1 MAFSYPQ
8 GVQKLVATF
17 SFLKLPPTFIKQ
29 KTPDNEETMDI
40 SKTIQELKQR
50 PEFTDN
56 VGMIL
61 IHNGVVRNWSRKD
74 RSKVTALEVTPN
86 YEKIEEIRQEYLQHE
101 GIFDIIVQAYSGTF
115 QPGDDLLFIIVA
127 GDIRENIKPV
137 LAELLDRIKAEA
149 VAKREIFLD

>member
-1 MAFSYPQ
+1 
-8 GVQKLVATF
+8 
-17 SFLKLPPTFIKQ
+17 
-29 KTPDNEETMDI
+29 MDI
-40 SKTIQELKQR
+40 SKTITELKQR

-74 RSKVTALEVTPN
+74 RSRVTALEVTPN
-86 YEKIEEIRQEYLQHE
+86 YEKIEAIRQEYLQHE
-101 GIFDIIVQAYSGTF
+101 GIFDIIIEAYSGTF
-115 QPGDDLLFIIVA
+115 KPGDDLLFIIVA

-149 VAKREIFLD
+149 VTKREILLD

>member
-1 MAFSYPQ
+1 
-8 GVQKLVATF
+8 
-17 SFLKLPPTFIKQ
+17 
-29 KTPDNEETMDI
+29 MDI
-40 SKTIQELKQR
+40 SKTIKELKKR

-74 RSKVTALEVTPN
+74 RTAVTALQVTPDLA
-86 YEKIEEIRQEYLQHE
+86 KIEALRQEYLQRP
-101 GIFDIIVQAYSGTF
+101 GIFEIIIEALSGTF
-115 QPGDDLLFIIVA
+115 QPGDDLLYIIVA

-149 VAKREIFLD
+149 VTKKEIFSH

>member
-1 MAFSYPQ
+1 
-8 GVQKLVATF
+8 
-17 SFLKLPPTFIKQ
+17 
-29 KTPDNEETMDI
+29 MDI
-40 SKTIQELKQR
+40 SKTIKELKNR

-74 RSKVTALEVTPN
+74 RTKVKALEVTPDS
-86 YEKIEEIRQEYLQHE
+86 KRIEELRHEYLQKE
-101 GIFDIIVQAYSGTF
+101 GIFEIIIDARSGTF

-137 LAELLDRIKAEA
+137 LAELLDRVKSEA
-149 VAKREIFLD
+149 VSKKEILVD